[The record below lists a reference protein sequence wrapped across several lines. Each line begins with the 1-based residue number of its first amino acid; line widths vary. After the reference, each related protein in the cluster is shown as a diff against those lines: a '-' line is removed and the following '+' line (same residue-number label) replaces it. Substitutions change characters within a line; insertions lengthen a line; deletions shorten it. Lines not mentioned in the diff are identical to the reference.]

1 MPTWEASVLVA
12 CIGLFAGAGGVL
24 LGEVAR
30 GRREKAAWL
39 RQQRLEAHATC
50 KQELNVLLEVAARY
64 AKLHDTKDRVDLAA
78 EWRSKH
84 YALGL
89 AISRLELVGGQKAVG
104 AAQAAYGALVDPV
117 DFERE
122 LRLLEDGEPGPITS
136 AVTAYTRAAERD
148 VRSA

>member
-1 MPTWEASVLVA
+1 MLVA

-30 GRREKAAWL
+30 GRRERAAWL
-39 RQQRLEAHATC
+39 REQRFEAHASC
-50 KQELNVLLEVAARY
+50 KQELNLLLEVAARY
-64 AKLHDTKDRVDLAA
+64 AKLHDTQDHADLAA

-122 LRLLEDGEPGPITS
+122 FRFLEDGEPGPIRSTV
-136 AVTAYTRAAERD
+136 AAYTRAAESD
-148 VRSA
+148 VRSS